1 MKKVIVFQVENVLVK
16 GYDEEKMDEMRGR
29 KMVREIVGNELF
41 WKEFMKEMRGGKKV
55 MMGCGEII
63 ERIRELEKR
72 HEEEGDE
79 EKRYWMRD
87 VRRKLEEWEREK
99 IKRRE
104 EMRRKNMEYSFE
116 KKVIGRREELKDLER
131 ICEIVGGRIIFVSG
145 MRKGRVERLLY
156 NNGLRVF
163 SVVKDL
169 SFIEEERM
177 ENVAVIDSVEK
188 LRDMWGMIGLRRA

>member
-29 KMVREIVGNELF
+29 KMVREIVGKELF
-41 WKEFMKEMRGGKKV
+41 EKEFMKEMRGGKKV
-55 MMGCGEII
+55 MMGSGEII

-72 HEEEGDE
+72 YEEEGNE
-79 EKRYWMRD
+79 VKRYWMRD

>member
-1 MKKVIVFQVENVLVK
+1 
-16 GYDEEKMDEMRGR
+16 
-29 KMVREIVGNELF
+29 
-41 WKEFMKEMRGGKKV
+41 
-55 MMGCGEII
+55 
-63 ERIRELEKR
+63 
-72 HEEEGDE
+72 
-79 EKRYWMRD
+79 MRD

-177 ENVAVIDSVEK
+177 ENVAVIVSIEK
-188 LRDMWGMIGLRRA
+188 LREMWRMIGLRRT

>member
-1 MKKVIVFQVENVLVK
+1 MAF
-16 GYDEEKMDEMRGR
+16 
-29 KMVREIVGNELF
+29 VRHAKALTT
-41 WKEFMKEMRGGKKV
+41 RRKKV

-177 ENVAVIDSVEK
+177 ENIAVIDSVEK

>member
-29 KMVREIVGNELF
+29 KMVREIVGKELF
-41 WKEFMKEMRGGKKV
+41 EKEFMKEMRGGKKV
-55 MMGCGEII
+55 MMGSGEII

-72 HEEEGDE
+72 YEEEGNE
-79 EKRYWMRD
+79 VKRYWMRD

-131 ICEIVGGRIIFVSG
+131 ICEIVGGRIIYVSG

-188 LRDMWGMIGLRRA
+188 LREMWGMIGLRRA

>member
-29 KMVREIVGNELF
+29 KMVREIVGKELF
-41 WKEFMKEMRGGKKV
+41 EKEFMKEMRGGKKV
-55 MMGCGEII
+55 MMGSGEII

-72 HEEEGDE
+72 YEEEGDE

>member
-41 WKEFMKEMRGGKKV
+41 GKEFMKEMRGGKKV
-55 MMGCGEII
+55 MMGCGEIT

-72 HEEEGDE
+72 YEEEGDE